1 MKYPAMSRYSASV
14 LRSIGLVN
22 PGAKVFFVG
31 PTAAAWYGDF
41 LNTFGP
47 DEDGGNRV
55 FSTLASVIAD
65 GNVVASRG
73 DVVLLTPYYTESIST
88 STQLAISKAGLRFQ
102 GLGTGTARPTITLD
116 TANTATITVSAA
128 DVQFDNII
136 FIANFLNVAA
146 LFTLTTAK
154 GFTLTNCEVRDTDIT
169 HNFVAMVVT
178 NTTSNAADGLT
189 IKDNKFFLV
198 IATGATKLVSA
209 LGTNDRWTITGN
221 YYSTPTTNAGAVLP
235 IATGKLLTN
244 LLITNNRFNL
254 INAAGTA
261 TGLIIT
267 TNGSTNSGYL
277 ADNEIQVA
285 TTTPLWIT
293 ASSGIVQTNNLA
305 THTAD
310 KSGYVMPVIDA
321 SS

>member
-1 MKYPAMSRYSASV
+1 MSRYSASV

-55 FSTLASVIAD
+55 FSTLASLVAD

-88 STQLAISKAGLRFQ
+88 STQLNINKAGLRFQ

-154 GFTLTNCEVRDTDIT
+154 GFTLTNCEVRDTD
-169 HNFVAMVVT
+169 
-178 NTTSNAADGLT
+178 AADGLT